1 MTTIANTLINIAE
14 YKKEAKPFFQILNA
28 KTQSLPSIKYAMSLL
43 KNRINGINIGE
54 AVVNVLGNTG
64 IAGFKFHVPEK
75 EQVKMQNDVTD
86 HYVDTN
92 SPVQDHVAR
101 KPITITLNGFQ
112 GDYFYSVNKIE
123 DTLAKV
129 IPTLSLVKQFL
140 PRLPDSTKQRLVKK
154 YQQVTQTQKTPLA
167 LQNNGTEYTLNSID
181 LFKLFQ
187 DLYKLKSP
195 QTRAFFF
202 LETLWRTNAV
212 FTVETTWK
220 RYNNMLITD
229 ITPIRDNN
237 ADITEFSVSFKQI
250 NFTAS
255 LVQNINNATGR
266 TRQQFA
272 KMANKGVDKGTKKET
287 I

>member
-1 MTTIANTLINIAE
+1 MTTIANTLINLINEKKQLLTSPE
-14 YKKEAKPFFQILNA
+14 YAKNV
-28 KTQSLPSIKYAMSLL
+28 L
-43 KNRINGINIGE
+43 KNSINVGE

-64 IAGFKFHVPEK
+64 IAGFKFHIPEK
-75 EQVKMQNDVTD
+75 EQIKMQNDVTD
-86 HYVDTN
+86 HYIDTN
-92 SPVQDHVAR
+92 TPVQDHIAR
-101 KPITITLNGFQ
+101 KPITITLSGFQ

-123 DTLAKV
+123 DTLAKI

-167 LQNNGTEYTLNSID
+167 LKNNGTEYTLNSID

-187 DLYKLKSP
+187 ELYKLKSP

-202 LETLWRTNAV
+202 LETLWKSNAV

-220 RYNNMLITD
+220 RYQNMIITE
-229 ITPIRDNN
+229 ITPVRDNN

-255 LVQNINNATGR
+255 LVQSINNATGR
-266 TRQQFA
+266 TRQQLA
-272 KMANKGVDKGTKKET
+272 EMANKGVDKGKKKE
-287 I
+287 IK